1 MSKNLMRGFTL
12 IEVVISVL
20 IASMAV
26 MASFSVI
33 LSSFV
38 SGAKADKTHEG
49 TTILRYASEKLKA
62 YVSAN
67 PTEPGYALPGGG
79 IWGDDASG
87 LWALAPGPH
96 DITTFLD
103 KLDPGPPTRPTY
115 TFPPLRSLIY
125 TVTNKPCG
133 AFTCKEV
140 VFILSYTE

>member
-1 MSKNLMRGFTL
+1 MRGFTL
-12 IEVVISVL
+12 IEVVISIL

-38 SGAKADKTHEG
+38 GGKKADRTHEAA
-49 TTILRYASEKLKA
+49 TIMRYASEKLKT

-67 PTEPGYALPGGG
+67 PTEPGYVLPGGG
-79 IWGDDASG
+79 RWNDDASG
-87 LWALAPGPH
+87 NWALQAGPH

-103 KLDPGPPTRPTY
+103 KLDPGPPTRLKY
-115 TFPPLRSLIY
+115 IFPPLRSLIY

-140 VFILSYTE
+140 VFRLNYTE